1 MDTLK
6 QSEDLSRGL
15 LQNLDNFSYVLQEE
29 HRKMSHPRA
38 HNNLVRI
45 KKKKV
50 KFKNG
55 SAELSVQTLI
65 SLYFI
70 VSNPQATNA
79 LWLYYCEYYW

>member
-6 QSEDLSRGL
+6 KSEDLSRGL

-45 KKKKV
+45 KKKK
-50 KFKNG
+50 KSKI
-55 SAELSVQTLI
+55 QQRI
-65 SLYFI
+65 SRTFCPDFDIIVLYR
-70 VSNPQATNA
+70 V
-79 LWLYYCEYYW
+79 

>member
-6 QSEDLSRGL
+6 KSEDLSRGL

-38 HNNLVRI
+38 HNLVRI
-45 KKKKV
+45 KKKKKV
-50 KFKNG
+50 QFKNG

-70 VSNPQATNA
+70 VSNPHATNV
-79 LWLYYCEYYW
+79 L